1 MILLQPLESLEE
13 DVRHFSEGGPASIR
27 DNHALLLIIKGNPLC
42 EIQDRKMTMLNI
54 GLLKFQDIVSET
66 VDLEYSL
73 N

>member
-1 MILLQPLESLEE
+1 MQLLESLEE
-13 DVRHFSEGGPASIR
+13 DIRHFSEGGPTSLI
-27 DNHALLLIIKGNPLC
+27 HALLLIIKGNPLC
-42 EIQDRKMTMLNI
+42 EIQERKMTMLNI

>member
-13 DVRHFSEGGPASIR
+13 DVRRFSEGGPTSLI
-27 DNHALLLIIKGNPLC
+27 HALLLIIKGSPLC
-42 EIQDRKMTMLNI
+42 EIQERKMTMLNI
-54 GLLKFQDIVSET
+54 GLLKFQDIVLET